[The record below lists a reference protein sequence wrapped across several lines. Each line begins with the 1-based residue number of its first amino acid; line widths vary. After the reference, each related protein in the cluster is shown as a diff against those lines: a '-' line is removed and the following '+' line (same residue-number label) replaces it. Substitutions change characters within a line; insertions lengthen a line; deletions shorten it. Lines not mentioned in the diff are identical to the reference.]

1 MRKFRP
7 PFSRFRGKGFV
18 MFLFC
23 GIPALFASCGFR
35 ESGVALLWTDR
46 PEFAIYGELFN
57 AAQDKYKIEVTYFE
71 SPAQELTETSAYPD
85 LVAASWLK
93 SASTR
98 TLFRPLDQL
107 FKKGGIAKTA
117 FYPRLLTLGNIDGK
131 QYLIP
136 VSFNIP
142 ALVFDRGYGETL
154 SNPFTIDMEE
164 IQARGRAYNSH
175 TNEVYTRMGFS
186 PSWNDSFLFV
196 AATLFNAAFREA
208 SPIGWDP
215 LALERGMNYIHTWIT
230 EANGGVQAEDD
241 FVFKYFYDPPEK
253 LIASGRIL
261 FTYMDS
267 SRFFTLM
274 EEQRLGLDFRWISE
288 KDLIPLDEQN
298 VYIGIFK
305 KAPAGEAAA
314 AFIRWFFQAETQRLL
329 LESAKNNRMNET
341 CFGIGGG
348 FSAMRTVTEQIF
360 PQYYQG
366 LLGHMPPET
375 FLSPQNILPRNWMVV
390 KEKVILPYL
399 RERIRHK
406 NRDVVRSLERRITD
420 WYRLNRE

>member
-1 MRKFRP
+1 
-7 PFSRFRGKGFV
+7 
-18 MFLFC
+18 MFLFW
-23 GIPALFASCGFR
+23 GIPALFGSCGLG
-35 ESGVALLWTDR
+35 EPGVAVLWTDR
-46 PEFAIYGELFN
+46 PEFAVYGELFN
-57 AAQDKYKIEVTYFE
+57 AGQDKYKIEVTYFE
-71 SPAQELTETSAYPD
+71 SPARELTETSAYPD

-93 SASTR
+93 SSSTR
-98 TLFRPLDQL
+98 TLFRPLDNL
-107 FKKGGIAKTA
+107 FKTGGILMTA
-117 FYPRLLTLGNIDGK
+117 FYPRLLALGNIDGN

-142 ALVFDRGYGETL
+142 ALVFNHDYGETL
-154 SNPFTIDMEE
+154 SNPFTVDLEE
-164 IQARGRAYNSH
+164 IKARGRAYNSQ
-175 TNEVYTRMGFS
+175 TGEVYTRMGFS

-196 AATLFNAAFREA
+196 AATLFNVSFREA
-208 SPIGWDP
+208 APVGWDP
-215 LALERGMNYIHTWIT
+215 LALEQGMNYIHRWIT
-230 EANGGVQAEDD
+230 EANTSIQAEDD

-253 LIASGRIL
+253 LLASGRIL

-274 EEQRLGLDFRWISE
+274 EEQRLGLDFRWIAG

-305 KAPAGEAAA
+305 KAPAREAAA
-314 AFIRWFFQAETQRLL
+314 AFIRWFFRAETQRLL

-341 CFGIGGG
+341 FFGIGGG

-360 PQYYQG
+360 PQYYRG

-375 FLSPQNILPRNWMVV
+375 FLSPRNILPRNWMVI

-399 RERIRHK
+399 RERIRSED
-406 NRDVVRSLERRITD
+406 RETVRSLERRVAD